1 MLRGDVLSG
10 PVAVNQLGFLF
21 TFRKFSTMNM
31 RTLFAVATLCLVATS
46 ARADI
51 VFSTSATDAFAGSDL
66 VMNNGTSSSMFVWVS
81 TEPGQTLAGISID
94 ILSSDAA
101 ILQATSHEVFGSVPL
116 GGDRWAQV
124 GEGDL
129 GDLVDDGFG
138 FALPGISGTG
148 ISTGDLGT
156 FTLFSEVQ
164 FQATGVGTTGLS
176 FDFGSQGI
184 SDGDTSFGPGDITF
198 GTGSVSS
205 LTAVPEP
212 GSFAVLGLAGLGMGI
227 YRRRRSAKA
236 VDC

>member
-1 MLRGDVLSG
+1 MNLRTV
-10 PVAVNQLGFLF
+10 
-21 TFRKFSTMNM
+21 
-31 RTLFAVATLCLVATS
+31 FAVVTLCLVATS

-101 ILQATSHEVFGSVPL
+101 ILQATSHEVFDPE
-116 GGDRWAQV
+116 GDRWFTTDS
-124 GEGDL
+124 GDL
-129 GDLVDDGFG
+129 GDLVDDGLG
-138 FALPGISGTG
+138 LALIGLNGEG

-227 YRRRRSAKA
+227 YRRRRSSTAKE
-236 VDC
+236 C

>member
-1 MLRGDVLSG
+1 MNLRTVL
-10 PVAVNQLGFLF
+10 
-21 TFRKFSTMNM
+21 
-31 RTLFAVATLCLVATS
+31 AVATLCLLATS

-51 VFSTSATDAFAGSDL
+51 VFSTSATDALAGSDL

-94 ILSSDAA
+94 ILSSDPA
-101 ILQATSHEVFGSVPL
+101 ILQATSHEVFGE
-116 GGDRWAQV
+116 GDRWFTTQ
-124 GEGDL
+124 EGDL
-129 GDLVDDGFG
+129 GDLVDDGLGLALLG
-138 FALPGISGTG
+138 FPGGGTG

-164 FQATGVGTTGLS
+164 FQATGVGTTGLT

-212 GSFAVLGLAGLGMGI
+212 GSFAVLGLAGLGIGI
-227 YRRRRSAKA
+227 YRRRRSVKA